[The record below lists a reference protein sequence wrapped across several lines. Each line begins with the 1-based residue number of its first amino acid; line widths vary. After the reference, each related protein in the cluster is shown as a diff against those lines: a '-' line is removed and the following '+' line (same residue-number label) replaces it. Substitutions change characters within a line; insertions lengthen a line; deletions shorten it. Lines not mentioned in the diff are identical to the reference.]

1 MRLWLVLAAVL
12 VVIAGIFVATS
23 IGDYLDQR
31 DLIVNGESKIA
42 TVRSIQG
49 ERNKYDV
56 PRELPLRAEL
66 EFTRDDGSRFS
77 ERTTLS
83 SRPGELVS
91 VGDTMEIRIRPT
103 GARFVVTDRLVPP
116 PLLERFLPL
125 PILLGLAAVSFIVA
139 VVRRAGVVD
148 LARNGEPREAKV
160 VEQKTSPLAPASK
173 LVRFH
178 YLDDDARRVHGLLHP
193 NPAPAKGE
201 TFDVLAHPKRPKAA
215 VAAALYPTA

>member
-77 ERTTLS
+77 ER
-83 SRPGELVS
+83 
-91 VGDTMEIRIRPT
+91 
-103 GARFVVTDRLVPP
+103 
-116 PLLERFLPL
+116 
-125 PILLGLAAVSFIVA
+125 
-139 VVRRAGVVD
+139 
-148 LARNGEPREAKV
+148 
-160 VEQKTSPLAPASK
+160 
-173 LVRFH
+173 
-178 YLDDDARRVHGLLHP
+178 
-193 NPAPAKGE
+193 
-201 TFDVLAHPKRPKAA
+201 
-215 VAAALYPTA
+215 